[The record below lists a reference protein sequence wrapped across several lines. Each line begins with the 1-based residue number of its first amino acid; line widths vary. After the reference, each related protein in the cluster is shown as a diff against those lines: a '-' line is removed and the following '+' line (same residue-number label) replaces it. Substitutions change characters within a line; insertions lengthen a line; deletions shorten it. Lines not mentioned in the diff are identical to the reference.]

1 MIKDIYK
8 QEIDE
13 ILSLFKTKNFLN
25 AKIKIENLIKTYP
38 NDMFLEN
45 MHGVFQLNCN
55 NLKDAIFVFN
65 KLIKKYPNNA
75 VAHYNLGLCYEKE
88 KLYDEARE
96 HLLFAIDLNND
107 YFEAFNVLGIVHAK
121 TFQKDYAIKCLEKA
135 FEINPNYIPTIKN
148 LAEVYSSNSNP
159 GKAIKIIENKI
170 KIINDLPFA
179 YEILGRSYCAL
190 REHKKGLDFF
200 EKSIELKFD
209 IKVCI
214 GYLFFSSYFKDFERK
229 KYFDLALKLRHFL
242 LNKNINLKF
251 EYKVKE
257 KLEEN
262 PLKIGFVANCFRE
275 HAVTFQILGVLNY
288 LYNEKEVKLYAYNN
302 NCYSDLFTEKLK
314 KNFHFWRDIHAYTN
328 QDALR
333 LIREDNLDILIDLEG
348 HSGGTR
354 HELFINRAAPIQI
367 TWCGFLDSVGFPE
380 MDYMIADPYVIT
392 KEQEKNYSEK
402 IIYMPNVWSTLDTS
416 LINLP
421 LNKIT
426 EQINQKF
433 ILFGSPA
440 SPLKINNNVLLLWA
454 TILNKTQNTKIIFSN
469 ISYKDLDTKN
479 SILSFLLN
487 QQIDEQRIIFKIPA
501 SRDEFLKNL
510 AEFDMV
516 LDTFP
521 YSGGTNNLESAWLEI
536 PVLTIEGN
544 NFLSRCGSSVNM
556 NLGMEDWI
564 AKNNDEYIEKAV
576 LFSSNKKILSDYKKK
591 LANEKNSNKIF
602 NNRLFAKDLLNI
614 FKDLKHKKNY
624 L

>member
-8 QEIDE
+8 QEINE
-13 ILSLFKTKNFLN
+13 ILSFFKTKNFLN

-45 MHGVFQLNCN
+45 MYGVFLLNCN

-65 KLIKKYPNNA
+65 RLIKKYPNNA
-75 VAHYNLGLCYEKE
+75 VAYYNLGLCYEKE
-88 KLYDEARE
+88 KLYDEARK

-121 TFQKDYAIKCLEKA
+121 TLQKDYAIKCLERA

-148 LAEVYSSNSNP
+148 LAEVYNSNNNP

-170 KIINDLPFA
+170 KIINDLPFV
-179 YEILGRSYCAL
+179 YEILGRSYCSL
-190 REHKKGLDFF
+190 REYKKGLDFF

-214 GYLFFSSYFKDFERK
+214 GYLFFSSYFEDFERK
-229 KYFDLALKLRHFL
+229 KYFGLALKLRHFL

-251 EYKVKE
+251 ECKVKE
-257 KLEEN
+257 RLEEN
-262 PLKIGFVANCFRE
+262 SLKIGFVANCFRE
-275 HAVTFQILGVLNY
+275 HALTYQILGVLSY

-302 NCYSDLFTEKLK
+302 NNYSDLFTNKLK
-314 KNFHFWRDIHAYTN
+314 KNFHFWIDIYNYTN

-333 LIREDNLDILIDLEG
+333 LIRKDNLDILIDLEG

-354 HELFINRAAPIQI
+354 YELFINRAAPIQI

-380 MDYMIADPYVIT
+380 IDYMIADPYVIT

-421 LNKIT
+421 LYKIT
-426 EQINQKF
+426 NQINQKF

-440 SPLKINNNVLLLWA
+440 SPLKINNKVLLLWA

-469 ISYKDLDTKN
+469 INYKDLDIKN
-479 SILSFLLN
+479 SILSFLSN

-510 AEFDMV
+510 AEFDIV

-536 PVLTIEGN
+536 PILTMEGN
-544 NFLSRCGSSVNM
+544 NFLSRCGSSINM

-564 AKNNDEYIEKAV
+564 AKSNDEYIEKAV

-591 LANEKNSNKIF
+591 LANEKSANKIF

-614 FKDLKHKKNY
+614 FKDLKYKKNY

>member
-314 KNFHFWRDIHAYTN
+314 KNFHFWRDIHTYNN

-421 LNKIT
+421 PNKIT
-426 EQINQKF
+426 DQINQKF

-440 SPLKINNNVLLLWA
+440 SPLKINNKVLLLWA
-454 TILNKTQNTKIIFSN
+454 MILNKTQNTKIIFSN
-469 ISYKDLDTKN
+469 ISYKDLDIKN
-479 SILSFLLN
+479 SILSFLSN